1 MGLSTIPLLLAKSSG
16 SCIQRFVLHQEI
28 HPVQG
33 SPQDLPQSK
42 RFSVFYSRNYLAVYY
57 AFKFLPCW
65 IIYLFCRNQRRRYIS
80 SVNWDRREII
90 SVKQNSRSGDHKNNL
105 HPLSTC
111 LIGFVEN
118 MRRVFLSKIHGLIW
132 SEVVSQ
138 INGVLCS

>member
-1 MGLSTIPLLLAKSSG
+1 MLIHGSGVFKGNFERWHLFFNFKLILWPEHKS
-16 SCIQRFVLHQEI
+16 
-28 HPVQG
+28 
-33 SPQDLPQSK
+33 
-42 RFSVFYSRNYLAVYY
+42 FSVFYSWNYLAVYY

-138 INGVLCS
+138 INGVLCSWL